1 MKSVSIADAKN
12 RLTELL
18 YQAEEGQ
25 PVQVTRRG
33 QAVAVLLSD
42 TEYLRLKTAAA
53 GAVDFAAWAQAWRQ
67 RLPAGT
73 EGIGAAELE
82 RWRDI

>member
-18 YQAEEGQ
+18 YETEGGQ

-33 QAVAVLLSD
+33 QPVAVLLSETD
-42 TEYLRLKTAAA
+42 YLRLKSAAA
-53 GAVDFAAWAQAWRQ
+53 GGLNFAAWAQQWRTQ
-67 RLPAGT
+67 LPPGF
-73 EGIGAAELE
+73 EGITAGELE
-82 RWRDI
+82 RWREL